1 MGAINVPLFSGVFDD
16 PDEQEEL
23 CKDEVEVEGTHF
35 CGPQYIRSSE
45 GAIAEMAL
53 DSKGTVNS
61 ATFSGDRNQQW
72 IFQLHPSKSE
82 RRVAVMSFHDGR
94 YLTASGTS
102 CENSQIYVD
111 KDPFYW
117 KLANIVQGVYSL
129 EVDSPLGQLRIPAT
143 GPCTITDF
151 DDESNLKQV
160 DLTIVQ
166 KTPESDWT
174 AIEPPPSIDSKGEPA
189 VPDAALLENKVQ
201 HSYTAGRS
209 YEIKVTNHLDT
220 YIYVAVTGT
229 SGSQGQYK
237 IRPNKT
243 ESWGRSKD
251 QEAHVSLPG
260 NLGGQTA
267 CVLPALVGQ
276 ILHIEKLPL
285 EENFKGIPMVAV
297 EQAKYLKHSNPEQIC
312 VQNNLNWYIHVAVL
326 SSVQYIGNSKQH
338 TILPGS
344 TDKWERSTP
353 ETVLV
358 GVGSAPGAV
367 RAYVGQP
374 GYTLNIDDWS

>member
-61 ATFSGDRNQQW
+61 ATFSGDRNQQEN
-72 IFQLHPSKSE
+72 SKSE
-82 RRVAVMSFHDGR
+82 RKVAVMSFHDGR

-102 CENSQIYVD
+102 CENSQVY
-111 KDPFYW
+111 
-117 KLANIVQGVYSL
+117 GVYSL
-129 EVDSPLGQLRIPAT
+129 ETDSPLGQLRIPAT
-143 GPCTITDF
+143 GSCTITDF

-160 DLTIVQ
+160 DLIIVQ
-166 KTPESDWT
+166 KTPESDASLLPAT
-174 AIEPPPSIDSKGEPA
+174 AKPPPVIESEPEPA

-201 HSYTAGRS
+201 HFYTAGS
-209 YEIKVTNHLDT
+209 SNEIKVTNHLDT
-220 YIYVAVTGT
+220 YIYVAV
-229 SGSQGQYK
+229 SGSGIRGQYK
-237 IRPNKT
+237 IKPNKT
-243 ESWGRSKD
+243 ESWSRSND

-276 ILHIEKLPL
+276 ILHIEKLPF
-285 EENFKGIPMVAV
+285 EESFKGIPMVAV
-297 EQAKYLKHSNPEQIC
+297 EQARYLKHSNPEQIC
-312 VQNNLNWYIHVAVL
+312 VQNNLDWYIHVAVL

-338 TILPGS
+338 TIIPGS